1 MKVRK
6 AKKEDLNKIMVIY
19 EVAKVYMRN
28 NGNPNQWIN
37 NYPSKELLMK
47 DIEEGSLYVIFEEEN
62 IYGVFMFS
70 VGIDETYINIY
81 EGKWLND
88 EVYGTIHRIAS
99 SGERRGILSL
109 AIDYC
114 KNMISNVRIDTH
126 KDNKIMQ
133 NLLLNNGFRY
143 CGIIYILDGSERL
156 AYHYESKN

>member
-6 AKKEDLNKIMVIY
+6 AKKEDLNKIMAIY

-47 DIEEGSLYVIFEEEN
+47 DIEEGSLYVIFAEEN

-99 SGERRGILSL
+99 SGVKRGILSTAL
-109 AIDYC
+109 NYC
-114 KNMISNVRIDTH
+114 KTVIDNVRIDTH
-126 KDNKIMQ
+126 EDNKVMQ
-133 NLLLNNGFRY
+133 DLLLNNNFKY
-143 CGIIYILDGSERL
+143 CGIIYLLDGDKRL
-156 AYHYESKN
+156 AYQFSKVN